1 MWLKFL
7 TALMLAGFLYYLVRH
22 RLRRRR
28 LEQAGVPVP
37 QRDGMRPITILAL
50 LMLGMY
56 LGYLVFYLSRSS

>member
-7 TALMLAGFLYYLVRH
+7 TALMVAGFLYYLVRH

-28 LEQAGVPVP
+28 LEKAGLPVP
-37 QRDGMRPITILAL
+37 ESSGLRPITVLAL

-56 LGYLVFYLSRSS
+56 LGYLLFYVLTR